1 MKEHIFK
8 KLPIDYIYGI
18 TSGSIKKMYHKE
30 ALLYDGSYSI
40 GFTLLSI
47 DPKNGS
53 PSTSIGPIMGLKSN
67 SLSRILNSMEAKN
80 LIKRK
85 PNPNDGRGILIC
97 LTELGLKKRKITQ
110 SKVSEFNETIKN
122 LISESDLDIFYEVSY
137 SIYKMINETIMFS
150 SNNKK

>member
-1 MKEHIFK
+1 MKKDIFK
-8 KLPIDYIYGI
+8 KLPIDSILGI
-18 TSGSIKKMYHKE
+18 TSGSIKKMFHKE

-53 PSTSIGPIMGLKSN
+53 PSTSIGPVMGLKSN

-85 PNPNDGRGILIC
+85 PNPDDGRGILIF
-97 LTELGLKKRKITQ
+97 LTKTGLKKREIIQ
-110 SKVSEFNETIKN
+110 SKVLEFNETIKN
-122 LISESDLDIFYEVSY
+122 LISESDLDIFYEVSH
-137 SIYKMINETIMFS
+137 SIYKIVNETIMFR

>member
-1 MKEHIFK
+1 
-8 KLPIDYIYGI
+8 
-18 TSGSIKKMYHKE
+18 
-30 ALLYDGSYSI
+30 
-40 GFTLLSI
+40 
-47 DPKNGS
+47 
-53 PSTSIGPIMGLKSN
+53 MGLKSN

-97 LTELGLKKRKITQ
+97 LTELGLEKRKITQ

>member
-1 MKEHIFK
+1 MEKYIFK
-8 KLPIDYIYGI
+8 NLPIDYIYGM
-18 TSGSIKKMYHKE
+18 TSGSIKKMFHKE
-30 ALLYDGSYSI
+30 ALLYDGTYSI

-67 SLSRILNSMEAKN
+67 SLSRILNTMEAKN

-85 PNPNDGRGILIC
+85 PNPKDGRGILIF

-110 SKVSEFNETIKN
+110 SKVSEFNETIRN
-122 LISESDLDIFYEVSY
+122 LISESDLDIFYEVSH
-137 SIYKMINETIMFS
+137 SIYKIVNETIMFS
-150 SNNKK
+150 DNKK